1 MHVARWTASYFGS
14 MVVQEF
20 RSLLHLKET
29 YHTIKGLLSLNKVV
43 LKSRIDKENYGF
55 PKTVAK

>member
-1 MHVARWTASYFGS
+1 MHVARWVSPYFGS
-14 MVVQEF
+14 MVVQEY

-29 YHTIKGLLSLNKVV
+29 YHSIKGLLSLNKVV
-43 LKSRIDKENYGF
+43 LKRIDKESYGF